1 MHGAAPCICL
11 GRCVGACDCWS
22 FVLEGGNCV
31 VDVRLGGVP
40 LSEFVVD
47 ACDWERDGEVKSVV
61 VVVVDG
67 IGA

>member
-22 FVLEGGNCV
+22 FVLEGGNRV

-40 LSEFVVD
+40 LSEFVMD
-47 ACDWERDGEVKSVV
+47 AGGWGSVGEV
-61 VVVVDG
+61 
-67 IGA
+67 